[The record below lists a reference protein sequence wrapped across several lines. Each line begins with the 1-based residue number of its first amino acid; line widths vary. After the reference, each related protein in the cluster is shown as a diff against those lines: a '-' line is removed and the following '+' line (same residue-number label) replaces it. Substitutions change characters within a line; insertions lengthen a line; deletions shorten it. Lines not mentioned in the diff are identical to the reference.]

1 MNKSASRFEQ
11 LPPEPP
17 NLTAVRSPDEAALDE
32 LCRWLATHADRWQT
46 PQQWPGPAL
55 AASARAGVFRWFL
68 PESAGGW
75 GWSEADQTRGYLRL
89 AAADLTTTFIIT
101 QFIGA
106 CRRIAGSEHPQPA
119 AQWLARLL
127 DGEAFATVGIS
138 HLTTSRRHLG
148 KPVLTVT
155 PDESGGGF
163 RLNGMSPWV
172 TGAVQ
177 ADVIVLAGTLQD
189 GRELLAAVP
198 TASPGMTCHP
208 GTNLVALSAS
218 CTDRVMLQDVQVTPE
233 MVLAGP
239 VHDVMRTGTGAGTGG
254 LQTSTLA
261 VGLAQAAVEYLTT
274 EAEQRSDLAPI
285 ARTLGAQTAALEEQ
299 LLRAAA
305 GDACDLG
312 QLRGEANRLVL
323 RATQAA
329 LTAAKGAGF
338 IDGHPVGRWCREALF
353 FLVWSCPQ
361 PVASAHLCELAGIV
375 S

>member
-1 MNKSASRFEQ
+1 MNESASGFEP
-11 LPPEPP
+11 LPPAPP
-17 NLTAVRSPDEAALDE
+17 GVAAVRSPDQEALDE
-32 LCRWLATHADRWQT
+32 LCRWLAAHADRWQT
-46 PQQWPGPAL
+46 PQQWPGAAL
-55 AASARAGVFRWFL
+55 AACAKAGVFRWFL
-68 PESAGGW
+68 PVSCGGW

-89 AAADLTTTFIIT
+89 AAADLTTTFILT

-119 AQWLARLL
+119 AQWLPRLL
-127 DGEAFATVGIS
+127 GGEAFATVGIS

-155 PDESGGGF
+155 PQESGGY

-172 TGAVQ
+172 TGAAQ
-177 ADVIVLAGTLQD
+177 ADVIVLAGSLQD

-198 TASPGMTCHP
+198 TASPGMTCDP

-261 VGLAQAAVEYLTT
+261 VGLAQAAVEYLAT
-274 EAEQRSDLAPI
+274 EAERRSDLAPI
-285 ARTLGAQTAALEEQ
+285 ARTLGAQTAALETQ

-305 GDACDLG
+305 GAACDLG

-361 PVASAHLCELAGIV
+361 PVATAHLCELAGIE